1 MTAAPRDEAKTLA
14 AAVKEAAA
22 RGSLRV
28 ETAAGEA
35 WVVVPRIRTTGATPF
50 GPESAGLLS
59 PPVRRAAYSDRTA
72 WLMAELARLAYE
84 PFEERGEAV
93 GPFLEALRQA
103 GMTFEN
109 GVTDPETDTQA
120 FVVTLPDRFV
130 ALVFRGTEKNFTDIR
145 VDLDARFL
153 KTPAGKAHRG
163 FMEAF
168 ESVEPAIRDIL
179 RETRPDLP
187 LYVAGHSLGGALAS
201 VAAAALDDEFTIGAC
216 YSFGSPRVGDAEWSS
231 AIKAPVY
238 RVVNGADGVPLV
250 PLSGLARPIL
260 EGLPSFPFL
269 GFLRAPINRLKRA
282 GYVGFQHVG
291 DTRFIRTAGESAQLA
306 TGSAAAFARL
316 RHLATS
322 TLVGLI
328 RLNPAKLSGYYQDH
342 SIARYATLLRKI
354 AIARQSLG
362 RS

>member
-1 MTAAPRDEAKTLA
+1 MSKARDEAKMLA

-22 RGSLRV
+22 QGSLRV
-28 ETAAGEA
+28 ETSAGEA
-35 WVVVPRIRTTGATPF
+35 WIVVPRVRTIAPMPF
-50 GPESAGLLS
+50 GPDAAGLLT

-72 WLMAELARLAYE
+72 WLMAELSRLAYE

-120 FVVTLPDRFV
+120 YVVTLPDRFV

-153 KTPAGKAHRG
+153 TTPAGKAHRG
-163 FMEAF
+163 FIKAF
-168 ESVEPAIRDIL
+168 QSVEPAIRDIL

-187 LYVAGHSLGGALAS
+187 VYIAGHSLGGALAC
-201 VAAAALDDEFTIGAC
+201 VAAGALDDEFTIGAC

-250 PLSGLARPIL
+250 PLSGLARPLL
-260 EGLPSFPFL
+260 EVLPAIPFL
-269 GFLRAPINRLKRA
+269 HFLRGPIDRLKRA
-282 GYVGFQHVG
+282 GYIGFQHVG
-291 DTRFIRTAGESAQLA
+291 DQRFIQPDGEEARLT
-306 TGSAAAFARL
+306 TGSAAAFRRL
-316 RHLATS
+316 GHLAAS
-322 TLVGLI
+322 TASGIV
-328 RLNPAKLSGYYQDH
+328 RLNPAKFSGYYQDH
-342 SIARYATLLRKI
+342 SIGRYATLLRKV
-354 AIARQSLG
+354 ALARQGPG